1 VTVNGLSQAA
11 LKEIGHVAQRTR
23 RRLPKRTREQTR
35 ALMLRAATEL
45 VCARLSDASDEA
57 LSAALAHVQLTE
69 VAARATQIVRSEVQ
83 ADTWDHAVAG
93 ITTGA
98 IYQVW
103 PTQAEFQTD
112 LMFHIAELDA
122 TFEPIIDEVRQIAA
136 SGIAAGDPLSHTLAA
151 MIERSF
157 EHTRSSPVFYVS
169 LCFYLHSGNDRVR
182 QVLRHGQRSFI
193 EAIRPVWQLLLDGYA
208 LQMRQ
213 PYTVD
218 DLAAVVGIL
227 IEGFALQWIRD
238 PATLDPARLEMSLPS
253 RTAQIL
259 FDQMTTPAEASP
271 TSEPHASPH

>member
-1 VTVNGLSQAA
+1 M
-11 LKEIGHVAQRTR
+11 AQSTR

-45 VCARLSDASDEA
+45 VCARLQDVSDEA

-103 PTQAEFQTD
+103 PTQAEFQAE
-112 LMFHIAELDA
+112 LLFYIAELDA
-122 TFEPIIDEVRQIAA
+122 TYHPIIDEVRQIATA
-136 SGIAAGDPLSHTLAA
+136 GIAAGEPMSHTLAA
-151 MIERSF
+151 MIKRSF

-169 LCFYLHSGNDRVR
+169 LCFYLHSGNERVR
-182 QVLRHGQRSFI
+182 QVLRHGQRSFVD
-193 EAIRPVWQLLLDGYA
+193 AIRPVWQLLLDGYA
-208 LQMRQ
+208 RRMRD

-218 DLAAVVGIL
+218 DLGAVIGIL
-227 IEGFALQWIRD
+227 IEGFALQWVRD
-238 PATLDPARLEMSLPS
+238 PGSVDPARLELSLPCQ
-253 RTAQIL
+253 TAQML
-259 FDQMTTPAEASP
+259 FEQMTAPAEVAHAP
-271 TSEPHASPH
+271 EP